1 MSLSLHARTTQTC
14 SHARASDALSDG
26 RPGSSALLK
35 APRPQHGAGCSC
47 SVTFLQ
53 RLREEVGHSLCTQEK
68 KTEVNPHP
76 NHQPPR
82 PLPARGKHQHPGQSP
97 KDISTPE
104 RWPAPSH
111 KSSPTLSQDARG
123 SPAPSEPA
131 PGFRCLFTREH
142 IREKAQIWQKMQYP
156 VWARLLN

>member
-14 SHARASDALSDG
+14 SHACASDALSDG

-82 PLPARGKHQHPGQSP
+82 PYQQGANTSTQDSPPRTSPPRRGGQLQAINLPRRYLRTHA
-97 KDISTPE
+97 
-104 RWPAPSH
+104 APQPPRS
-111 KSSPTLSQDARG
+111 LLRG
-123 SPAPSEPA
+123 SGASLQ
-131 PGFRCLFTREH
+131 GST
-142 IREKAQIWQKMQYP
+142 
-156 VWARLLN
+156 